1 MLKIHGINQIYS
13 KYINKTFIVMRA
25 GGTST
30 RSIFNIIISNYEV
43 YKSFKINN
51 MKINIF
57 YILKKYLQ
65 KFYKKI
71 FKIY

>member
-1 MLKIHGINQIYS
+1 MLRIYGINQIYS

-57 YILKKYLQ
+57 YILKKIFTKILQ
-65 KFYKKI
+65 KNF
-71 FKIY
+71 

>member
-1 MLKIHGINQIYS
+1 MLRIYGINQIYS

-57 YILKKYLQ
+57 YI
-65 KFYKKI
+65 FKKI
-71 FKIY
+71 FSKILQKNF